1 MKSILIALFLF
12 TITLDAGH
20 ASVNV
25 HEHLLDPNRPK
36 IDDPDKLVHGFLS
49 AVDRGEL
56 SIFGR
61 RLERS
66 MIIPVRVEYV
76 YELSSRTT
84 RVKIYSS
91 LKTPMAV
98 PGRPDCQVRS
108 VSTVM
113 EGGKIIEI
121 ESHIWMKQ

>member
-1 MKSILIALFLF
+1 MKPILIALFLF
-12 TITLDAGH
+12 TITLDASH

-25 HEHLLDPNRPK
+25 PGHLLDPGKPK
-36 IDDPDKLVHGFLS
+36 IDDPDNLVHGFLS

-56 SIFGR
+56 SIFGH

-76 YELSSRTT
+76 YELSSRIT
-84 RVKIYSS
+84 RVKIYSN
-91 LKTPMAV
+91 LKTLMAV

-108 VSTVM
+108 VSAVM